1 MGLHTTG
8 LRKRIWVLTR
18 LATTGGEGVTDVSF
32 WAAADWVVVHN
43 VTLGVDSTNSN
54 TRVLASQVDT
64 GKGRG
69 TLAVDDTLWAT
80 SGWSSEVSRE
90 ACAHWPAFLFSTLSI
105 GTTRRWLA
113 RVDRLGWS
121 NYFWDG

>member
-8 LRKRIWVLTR
+8 LKREYGVLTR

-54 TRVLASQVDT
+54 TRVLTSQVDT
-64 GKGRG
+64 GKGRS

-80 SGWSSEVSRE
+80 SRWSSEVSRE
-90 ACAHWPAFLFSTLSI
+90 ASAHWPAFLFSTLSV
-105 GTTRRWLA
+105 GTTRRRLA
-113 RVDRLGWS
+113 RIDRLGWS